1 VLKTRVIPTLLH
13 KGSQLVKGER
23 FAADRPVGSALQA
36 IKVYN
41 RRGVDELCFL
51 DVEASTEGR
60 PPDFRLIDELADEC
74 FMPLTVGGGVRNVS
88 DVRDLLAVG
97 ADKVA
102 INTAALENERLI
114 SQAAERFGVQCVVV
128 AVDVRREGPKENP
141 SWRVYSRCGAEP
153 TEWEPAAWAA
163 RCEELGAGEFLLQS
177 IDRDGTMEG
186 YDLEIVARVCATVSA
201 PVIASGGAGSYA
213 HMAEVVA
220 AGASAVAAASI
231 FHFTE
236 MTPREAKLHLQG
248 QGVPVRV

>member
-1 VLKTRVIPTLLH
+1 MLKTRVIPTLLH
-13 KGSQLVKGER
+13 KGTQLVKGVR

-51 DVEASTEGR
+51 DVEASVEGR

-74 FMPLTVGGGVRNVS
+74 FMPLTVGGGVRSVS

-102 INTAALENERLI
+102 INTAAIENERLI
-114 SQAAERFGVQCVVV
+114 SDAAERFGVQCVVL
-128 AVDVRREGPKENP
+128 AIDVKREAGD
-141 SWRVYSRCGAEP
+141 WRVFSHCGSRETA
-153 TEWEPAAWAA
+153 WEPAAWAA
-163 RCEELGAGEFLLQS
+163 RCEQLGAGEILLQS

-186 YDLEIVARVCATVSA
+186 YDVEIVRRVCAAVSA

-213 HMAEVVA
+213 HMAEAVA

-236 MTPREAKLHLQG
+236 MTPREAKLHLQT
-248 QGVPVRV
+248 QGVRVRV